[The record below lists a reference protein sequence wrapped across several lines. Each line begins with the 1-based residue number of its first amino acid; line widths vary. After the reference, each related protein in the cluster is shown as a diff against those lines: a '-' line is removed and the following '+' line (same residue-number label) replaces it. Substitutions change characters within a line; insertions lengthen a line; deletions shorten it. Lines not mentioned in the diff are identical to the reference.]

1 MDELVAV
8 LTEARALGFLGTGSL
23 DEQLAIS
30 LRFAEHLPRTGSILD
45 LGSGGGVPA
54 FGAASTLPDTRWT
67 LVERSQT
74 RADSLARWARRLGV
88 HDRVV
93 VECGDAVQCAHR
105 PDHRARYDAVTARG
119 FAAPAVTA
127 EVAAGFLRLGGH
139 LVVSQSDT
147 TKAEWH
153 DVITSGALGLVSLID
168 TGQIRVLELVK
179 VADQGI
185 PRRKLSRR
193 GA

>member
-45 LGSGGGVPA
+45 LGSGGGIPA
-54 FGAASTLPDTRWT
+54 FGAARVLPDTRWT

-74 RADSLARWARRLGV
+74 RADYLARWARRLGV
-88 HDRVV
+88 DDRVA
-93 VECGDAVQCAHR
+93 VECDDAVLCAHH
-105 PDHRARYDAVTARG
+105 PDHRGRYDSVTARG
-119 FAAPAVTA
+119 FAAPEVTA
-127 EVAAGFLRLGGH
+127 EVAVGFLRVGGH

-147 TKAEWH
+147 TKPEW
-153 DVITSGALGLVSLID
+153 DSVVSMGNLGLVSLVD
-168 TGQIRVLELVK
+168 SGSIRVLELVTP
-179 VADQGI
+179 ADQGI
-185 PRRKLSRR
+185 PRRRLSRR